1 MIIGA
6 HTIIYSRDPEA
17 DRAFFRDVLGF
28 KSIDIGGG
36 WLLFALP
43 PSESAFHPSDK
54 NDVHELYLIC
64 DDVATEMKA
73 LEEKG
78 VECTGVREER
88 WGSLTQIPLPGGGH
102 IGLYQSKHETALAL
116 RSDE

>member
-1 MIIGA
+1 MENCRKTGA
-6 HTIIYSRDPEA
+6 GVVAGPGAYLALSVAGANRVSPAAYRADVTGELRKVLEA
-17 DRAFFRDVLGF
+17 
-28 KSIDIGGG
+28 
-36 WLLFALP
+36 
-43 PSESAFHPSDK
+43 
-54 NDVHELYLIC
+54 DVHELYLIC